1 MAERMTTDECK
12 DFIDQFIY
20 NNFEGKDRY
29 TRTLIEG
36 RRKETDELYNVV
48 VIYMNDLDLVTG
60 RNGDGFVHYDL

>member
-1 MAERMTTDECK
+1 MTTDECK